1 MSKFIEPIP
10 SIKLPRLPDNLKE
23 SSQETARKLQQTLGI
38 FREAGDKSDKE
49 FTQWGVNRQYFM
61 RSMFYMYLFHK
72 YGNSCIIDENPDCD
86 LIPDLCD
93 QAGDMILKIY
103 TFKFR
108 NATRSDNKKRKEYE
122 KYLKR
127 FAQRIQKC
135 LKIKGRDIVV
145 VPVRLHFPGRED
157 GAYENTAMGSSHAN
171 LIVVRKKER
180 TIEAVEPHGEAYGG
194 SSFGG
199 RVDTIGAYREFANI
213 FNAAL
218 PKKERDSK
226 PFTYLPSYI
235 VCPRIRGVQS
245 LEGYA
250 DIYRDTSQEGGGY
263 CSMWS
268 MFTTELILSNPTKT
282 TNEIMTVLLD
292 MIAHE
297 NNDSTRKMGNYLLYV
312 ARGYATFIMRKVE
325 QYFKDIYG
333 ESFEAIRLG
342 NQQWWERPSDIAE
355 VRRYFKPFLRIQS
368 LLSLNPKLTP
378 EKILKD
384 IKSGEVK
391 KAEKYGMSSGETR
404 AAQQVL
410 EKMIKKPMRIS
421 PANTR
426 TPGLINKLDLKHREP
441 CPEGKIRNPKTG
453 RCIKARTKTQKNTL
467 KNQAIKAPQAKP
479 CPPGKERNPKTGRC
493 RKIVRKTAKVVKVQS
508 KPKSPAAKDCGP
520 GRVWNPKTKR
530 CNKVKPVKVHRTA
543 KPKKP
548 AKKVK
553 TKKRTKKKSSPKM
566 VAIIDIPGSPE
577 KKSKPKRRTRCPNGT
592 RRNKVTGK
600 CEAKTKKIDVKTKR
614 RRKVKLII
622 VKKLSPKDKTEK
634 VKKERKRCPNGT
646 RRNKKTGNCESK

>member
-1 MSKFIEPIP
+1 MSKFVEHIP
-10 SIKLPRLPDNLKE
+10 KIKLPKLPENLAE
-23 SSQETARKLQQTLGI
+23 SSQETAHHLQQTLAI
-38 FREAGDKSDKE
+38 FREAGNKSHKE
-49 FTQWGVNRQYFM
+49 FTQWGINRQYFM

-103 TFKFR
+103 SFKFR
-108 NATRSDNKKRKEYE
+108 NATRSENKKRKEYE
-122 KYLKR
+122 KYLKKY
-127 FAQRIQKC
+127 AQRIQKC

-145 VPVRLHFPGRED
+145 VPVRLHFPGK
-157 GAYENTAMGSSHAN
+157 GAYENNAVGSTHAN

-180 TIEAVEPHGEAYGG
+180 TIEAVEPHGEAFGG
-194 SSFGG
+194 SDYGG

-218 PKKERDSK
+218 PKKERENQK
-226 PFTYLPSYI
+226 KYTYLPSYI
-235 VCPRIRGVQS
+235 VCPRVRGVQS

-292 MIAHE
+292 MIAQE
-297 NNDSTRKMGNYLLYV
+297 NDDSRRKMGNYLLYV

-342 NQQWWERPSDIAE
+342 GNASDIAE
-355 VRRYFKPFLRIQS
+355 VRMYFKPFLRIQS

-384 IKSGEVK
+384 IKTGEVK
-391 KAEKYGMSSGETR
+391 KAEKYGMSYGETY
-404 AAQQVL
+404 AAQHVL
-410 EKMIKKPMRIS
+410 EKMIEKPMRIS
-421 PANTR
+421 PGNTR

-441 CPEGKIRNPKTG
+441 CPPGKIRNPKTG

-467 KNQAIKAPQAKP
+467 KNLAAKAPKDKP

-493 RKIVRKTAKVVKVQS
+493 RKIARKTAKVVKIKS
-508 KPKSPAAKDCGP
+508 KPTSPPAKDCGP
-520 GRVWNPKTKR
+520 GRVWNQKTKR
-530 CNKVKPVKVHRTA
+530 CNKVKPIKTHKTK

-548 AKKVK
+548 AKKL
-553 TKKRTKKKSSPKM
+553 KRKMRLTKKKPSPKM
-566 VAIIDIPGSPE
+566 KTVIDIPYSPN
-577 KKSKPKRRTRCPNGT
+577 KKSLPKKRTRCPNGT
-592 RRNKVTGK
+592 RRNKITKK
-600 CEAKTKKIDVKTKR
+600 CESKPKKIHIKTQK
-614 RRKVKLII
+614 RRKVKLIV
-622 VKKLSPKDKTEK
+622 VKKLSPKNVTGK
-634 VKKERKRCPNGT
+634 VIKKRSRCPNGT
-646 RRNKKTGNCESK
+646 RRDRSTGQCVEKKNR

>member
-1 MSKFIEPIP
+1 MSKFIEPIQK
-10 SIKLPRLPDNLKE
+10 IKLPSLPDNLKE
-23 SSQETARKLQQTLGI
+23 TSQETARKLQQTLGI
-38 FREAGDKSDKE
+38 FREAGNKTQKE
-49 FTQWGVNRQYFM
+49 FTQWGINRQYFM

-93 QAGDMILKIY
+93 QAGDMVLKIY
-103 TFKFR
+103 TFKFK
-108 NATRSDNKKRKEYE
+108 NATRSENKKRKEYE
-122 KYLKR
+122 KYLKK

-145 VPVRLHFPGRED
+145 VPVRLHFPGK
-157 GAYENTAMGSSHAN
+157 GSYENDAVGSTHAN

-180 TIEAVEPHGEAYGG
+180 TIEAVEPHGEAFGG
-194 SSFGG
+194 SSYGG

-218 PKKERDSK
+218 PKKERENQK
-226 PFTYLPSYI
+226 YTYLPSYI

-282 TNEIMTVLLD
+282 TNEIMAVLLD

-297 NNDSTRKMGNYLLYV
+297 NNDSSRKMGNYLLYV

-333 ESFEAIRLG
+333 ESFESIRLG
-342 NQQWWERPSDIAE
+342 GNASDIAE
-355 VRRYFKPFLRIQS
+355 VRMYFKPFLRIQS

-384 IKSGEVK
+384 IKTGEVK
-391 KAEKYGMSSGETR
+391 KAEKYGMSYGETY
-404 AAQQVL
+404 AAQEVL
-410 EKMIKKPMRIS
+410 EKMIEKPMRIS

-467 KNQAIKAPQAKP
+467 KNQAIKAPQDKP

-493 RKIVRKTAKVVKVQS
+493 RKIARKTAKVVKVQS
-508 KPKSPAAKDCGP
+508 KPKSPPAKDCGP
-520 GRVWNPKTKR
+520 GRVLNPKTRR
-530 CNKVKPVKVHRTA
+530 CNKAKPIKVHRTM

-553 TKKRTKKKSSPKM
+553 TKKQTKKKTSPKM
-566 VAIIDIPGSPE
+566 MAIIDIPYSP
-577 KKSKPKRRTRCPNGT
+577 KKKPTPKKRTRCPNGT
-592 RRNKVTGK
+592 RRNKKTGNCDTK
-600 CEAKTKKIDVKTKR
+600 TRKIAVKTKK

-622 VKKLSPKDKTEK
+622 VKKLSPKVKTEK
-634 VKKERKRCPNGT
+634 SKKERKRCPNGT
-646 RRNKKTGNCESK
+646 RRNKKTGKCETK

>member
-1 MSKFIEPIP
+1 MSKFIEPSP
-10 SIKLPRLPDNLKE
+10 AIKLPRLPDNLKKT
-23 SSQETARKLQQTLGI
+23 SQETARKLQQTLGI
-38 FREAGDKSDKE
+38 FREAGDKSRKE

-61 RSMFYMYLFHK
+61 RSMFYMYLFNK

-93 QAGDMILKIY
+93 RAGDMILKIY

-108 NATRSDNKKRKEYE
+108 HATPGENRKRKEYE

-127 FAQRIQKC
+127 FAKRIQKC

-145 VPVRLHFPGRED
+145 VPVRLHFPGAD
-157 GAYENTAMGSSHAN
+157 GAYENEAVGSSHAN

-180 TIEAVEPHGEAYGG
+180 TIEAVEPHGEYFGG
-194 SSFGG
+194 RTYGG
-199 RVDTIGAYREFANI
+199 RVDTIGAYREFADI
-213 FNAAL
+213 FNASL
-218 PKKERDSK
+218 PKKERESR
-226 PFTYLPSYI
+226 PFAYVPSYL

-282 TNEIMTVLLD
+282 TREIMTVLLD
-292 MIAHE
+292 MIAQE

-342 NQQWWERPSDIAE
+342 GNASEIAE
-355 VRRYFKPFLRIQS
+355 VRRHFKPFLKIQS
-368 LLSLNPKLTP
+368 LLSLDPKLTP
-378 EKILKD
+378 EKILRDLKTR
-384 IKSGEVK
+384 EVK
-391 KAEKYGMSSGETR
+391 KVVKYGIAYNEMRDAEY
-404 AAQQVL
+404 VL
-410 EKMIKKPMRIS
+410 EKMIKKPLRIS
-421 PANTR
+421 PGNTR

-441 CPEGKIRNPKTG
+441 CPPGKIRSQKTG

-467 KNQAIKAPQAKP
+467 KNQAAEAPKYKP

-493 RKIVRKTAKVVKVQS
+493 RNIARKTAKVVRIQS
-508 KPKSPAAKDCGP
+508 RPKSPPAKDCGP

-530 CNKVKPVKVHRTA
+530 CNKAKPVKTHRTA
-543 KPKKP
+543 KPQKP
-548 AKKVK
+548 AKKPTKRPVK
-553 TKKRTKKKSSPKM
+553 NTIKKHK
-566 VAIIDIPGSPE
+566 
-577 KKSKPKRRTRCPNGT
+577 RCPNGT
-592 RRNKVTGK
+592 RRNKKTGK
-600 CEAKTKKIDVKTKR
+600 CEAKTKKIAVNQTK

-622 VKKLSPKDKTEK
+622 VKKLSPKGKTEK
-634 VKKERKRCPNGT
+634 AKKERKRCPNGT
-646 RRNKKTGNCESK
+646 RRNRKTGVCEPKK

>member
-1 MSKFIEPIP
+1 MSKFIEPIQK
-10 SIKLPRLPDNLKE
+10 IKLPSLPDNLKE
-23 SSQETARKLQQTLGI
+23 TSQETARKLQQTLGI
-38 FREAGDKSDKE
+38 FREAGNKTQKE
-49 FTQWGVNRQYFM
+49 FTQWGINRQYFM

-93 QAGDMILKIY
+93 QAGDMVLKIY
-103 TFKFR
+103 TFKFK
-108 NATRSDNKKRKEYE
+108 NATRSENKKRKEYE
-122 KYLKR
+122 KYLKK

-145 VPVRLHFPGRED
+145 VPVRLHFPGK
-157 GAYENTAMGSSHAN
+157 GSYENDAVGSTHAN

-180 TIEAVEPHGEAYGG
+180 TIEAVEPHGEAFGG
-194 SSFGG
+194 SSYGG

-218 PKKERDSK
+218 PKKERENQK
-226 PFTYLPSYI
+226 YTYLPSYI

-282 TNEIMTVLLD
+282 TNEIMAVLLD

-297 NNDSTRKMGNYLLYV
+297 NNDSSRKMGNYLLYV

-342 NQQWWERPSDIAE
+342 GNASDIAE
-355 VRRYFKPFLRIQS
+355 VRMYFKPFLRIQS

-384 IKSGEVK
+384 IKTGEVK
-391 KAEKYGMSSGETR
+391 KAEKYGMSYGETY
-404 AAQQVL
+404 AAQEVL
-410 EKMIKKPMRIS
+410 EKMIEKPMRIS

-467 KNQAIKAPQAKP
+467 KNQAIKAPQDKP

-493 RKIVRKTAKVVKVQS
+493 RKIARKTAKVVKVQS
-508 KPKSPAAKDCGP
+508 KPKSPPAKDCGP
-520 GRVWNPKTKR
+520 GRVLNPKTRR
-530 CNKVKPVKVHRTA
+530 CNKAKPIKVHRTM

-553 TKKRTKKKSSPKM
+553 TKKQTKKKTSPKM
-566 VAIIDIPGSPE
+566 MAIIDIPYSP
-577 KKSKPKRRTRCPNGT
+577 KKKPTPKKRTRCPNGT
-592 RRNKVTGK
+592 RRNKKTGNCDTK
-600 CEAKTKKIDVKTKR
+600 TRKIAVKTKK

-622 VKKLSPKDKTEK
+622 VKKLSPKVKTEK
-634 VKKERKRCPNGT
+634 SKKERKRCPNGT
-646 RRNKKTGNCESK
+646 RRNKKTGKCETK

>member
-1 MSKFIEPIP
+1 MSKFIEPIQK
-10 SIKLPRLPDNLKE
+10 IKLPSLPDNLKE
-23 SSQETARKLQQTLGI
+23 TSQETARKLQQTLGI
-38 FREAGDKSDKE
+38 FREAGNKTQKE
-49 FTQWGVNRQYFM
+49 FTQWGINRQYFM

-93 QAGDMILKIY
+93 QAGDMVLKIY
-103 TFKFR
+103 TFKFK
-108 NATRSDNKKRKEYE
+108 NATRSENKKRKEYE
-122 KYLKR
+122 KYLKK

-145 VPVRLHFPGRED
+145 VPVRLHFPGK
-157 GAYENTAMGSSHAN
+157 GSYENDAVGSTHAN

-180 TIEAVEPHGEAYGG
+180 TIEAVEPHGEAFGG
-194 SSFGG
+194 SSYGG

-218 PKKERDSK
+218 PKKERENQK
-226 PFTYLPSYI
+226 YTYLPSYI

-282 TNEIMTVLLD
+282 TNEIMAVLLD

-297 NNDSTRKMGNYLLYV
+297 NNDSSRKMGNYLLYV

-342 NQQWWERPSDIAE
+342 GNASDIAE
-355 VRRYFKPFLRIQS
+355 VRMYFKPFLRIQS

-384 IKSGEVK
+384 IKTGEVK
-391 KAEKYGMSSGETR
+391 KAEKYGMSYGETY
-404 AAQQVL
+404 AAQEVL
-410 EKMIKKPMRIS
+410 EKMIEKPMRIS

-467 KNQAIKAPQAKP
+467 KNQAIKAPQDKP

-493 RKIVRKTAKVVKVQS
+493 RKIARKTAKVVKVQS
-508 KPKSPAAKDCGP
+508 KPKSPPAKDCGP
-520 GRVWNPKTKR
+520 GRVLNPKTRR
-530 CNKVKPVKVHRTA
+530 CNKAKPIKVHRTM

-553 TKKRTKKKSSPKM
+553 IKKQTKKKTSPKM
-566 VAIIDIPGSPE
+566 MAIIDIPYSP
-577 KKSKPKRRTRCPNGT
+577 KKKPAPKKRTRCPNGT
-592 RRNKVTGK
+592 RRNKKTGNCDAK
-600 CEAKTKKIDVKTKR
+600 TRKIAVKTKK

-622 VKKLSPKDKTEK
+622 VKKLSPKVKTEK
-634 VKKERKRCPNGT
+634 SKKERKRCPNGT
-646 RRNKKTGNCESK
+646 RRNKKTGKCETK

>member
-1 MSKFIEPIP
+1 MSKFIEKTPT
-10 SIKLPRLPDNLKE
+10 IKLPRLPYDLKK
-23 SSQETARKLQQTLGI
+23 SSQETAVKLQQTLGI
-38 FREAGDKSDKE
+38 FREAGDKSHKE

-108 NATRSDNKKRKEYE
+108 NATPGEKRKRKEYE

-127 FAQRIQKC
+127 FAKRIHKC

-145 VPVRLHFPGRED
+145 VPVRLHFPGKD

-171 LIVVRKKER
+171 LVVVRKKER
-180 TIEAVEPHGEAYGG
+180 TIEAVEPHGKYFGG
-194 SSFGG
+194 GQYGG
-199 RVDTIGAYREFANI
+199 RVDTIGAYREFADI

-218 PKKERDSK
+218 PKKERESK
-226 PFTYLPSYI
+226 PFTYIPSYMI
-235 VCPRIRGVQS
+235 CPRIRGVQS

-282 TNEIMTVLLD
+282 TREIMTVLLD
-292 MIAHE
+292 MIADE
-297 NNDSTRKMGNYLLYV
+297 NNDSNRKMGNYLLYV

-333 ESFEAIRLG
+333 KSFEAIRLG
-342 NQQWWERPSDIAE
+342 GNASDIAA
-355 VRRYFKPFLRIQS
+355 VRRYFKPFLKIQS
-368 LLSLNPKLTP
+368 LLSLNPRLTP

-384 IKSGEVK
+384 IKTGEVK
-391 KAEKYGMSSGETR
+391 KAEKYGMSSGETH

-410 EKMIKKPMRIS
+410 EKMIENPMRIS
-421 PANTR
+421 PGVTR

-441 CPEGKIRNPKTG
+441 CPPGKIRNPKTG

-467 KNQAIKAPQAKP
+467 KNQAIKAPTVKP

-508 KPKSPAAKDCGP
+508 KPKSPPAKDCGP

-530 CNKVKPVKVHRTA
+530 CNKAKPVKVHRTA

-548 AKKVK
+548 ATKLRKK
-553 TKKRTKKKSSPKM
+553 TRLTKKKTSPKM

-592 RRNKVTGK
+592 RRNKKTGK

-646 RRNKKTGNCESK
+646 RRNKKTGNCEPK